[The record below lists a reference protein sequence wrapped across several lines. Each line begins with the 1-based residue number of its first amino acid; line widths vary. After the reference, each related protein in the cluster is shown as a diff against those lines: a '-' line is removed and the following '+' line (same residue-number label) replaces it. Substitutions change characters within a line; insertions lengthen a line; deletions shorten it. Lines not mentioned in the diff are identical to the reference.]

1 MKKLVFIGMIFVAL
15 TGCQS
20 GKIEVREEK
29 QNDNTEM
36 WEISVTKSLFSSENA
51 GYAEQCKTVN
61 QRLTVLVDSL
71 IKDFKTQVIDYN
83 KAFDTI
89 PDGQPFRPLEMFV
102 EDSVF
107 SANTNYISLRLKVYA
122 SLGGANGETS
132 FYAINYDLDKKQFL
146 SIGEILNLKQA
157 ESINKLLKDNFV
169 NPDHCFSDLPT
180 VANCSALNFT
190 DRNLCFMYGKYVL
203 GAGACGDVAVDIE
216 RSELK
221 NLLLIK

>member
-1 MKKLVFIGMIFVAL
+1 MKKLLFIGIIFAVL

-20 GKIEVREEK
+20 GKIEVRKEK
-29 QNDNTEM
+29 QNDRTEM
-36 WEISVTKSLFSSENA
+36 WDISVTKSLFSSTNA
-51 GYAEQCKTVN
+51 EYAGKFEIVN
-61 QRLTVLVDSL
+61 QRLTFLVDSL

-132 FYAINYDLDKKQFL
+132 FYAINCDLNKKQFL
-146 SIGEILNLKQA
+146 SIGEILNLKQVM
-157 ESINKLLKDNFV
+157 SINTLLKDNFK

-180 VANCSALNFT
+180 VASCSALNFT
-190 DRNLCFMYGKYVL
+190 GKNVCFMYGKYVL
-203 GAGACGDVAVDIE
+203 GAGACGELAIDIE
-216 RSELK
+216 RSGLK
-221 NLLLIK
+221 DLLLIK